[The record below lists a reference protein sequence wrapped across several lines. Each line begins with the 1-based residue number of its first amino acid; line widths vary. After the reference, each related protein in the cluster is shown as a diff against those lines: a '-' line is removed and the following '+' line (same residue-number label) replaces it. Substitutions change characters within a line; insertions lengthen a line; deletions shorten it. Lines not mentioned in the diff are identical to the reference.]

1 LFSFVKRQFSNR
13 LHKFLDK
20 LEHLCYFIT
29 ILDYFEF
36 LVIVKEA
43 GMNSLRNYVVLGALF
58 GSLLLA
64 SFGYKVTASVEF
76 PSPSTPPSPTNTADE
91 EIQPQ
96 KGTDTDA
103 KPNKKKKEE
112 KAISDS
118 KCKLSSNYPQS
129 IQQWCS
135 EITYN
140 AETKNLDPGLI
151 AAVMLQ
157 ESGGN
162 PEAYSKSG
170 AVGLMQ
176 VMPRDGLASS
186 FMCINGPCF
195 ASRPS
200 IQELEDPEFNI
211 EYGTRML
218 AGLVGKQGNVRDAL
232 RAYGPMDVGY
242 YYADKVLGIYQSYSK

>member
-1 LFSFVKRQFSNR
+1 M
-13 LHKFLDK
+13 
-20 LEHLCYFIT
+20 
-29 ILDYFEF
+29 
-36 LVIVKEA
+36 EA
-43 GMNSLRNYVVLGALF
+43 GMDSLRNYVLLGALL

-76 PSPSTPPSPTNTADE
+76 PSQATTPGEPNTSEE

-96 KGTDTDA
+96 KESDTNA
-103 KPNKKKKEE
+103 KSKKKKKDE

-118 KCKLSSNYPQS
+118 KCKLSSKYPQS

-135 EITYN
+135 QITYY
-140 AETKNLDPGLI
+140 AESKNLDPSLI

-176 VMPRDGLASS
+176 VMPRDGLAAS

-200 IQELEDPEFNI
+200 IQELQDPDFNI
-211 EYGTRML
+211 DYGTKML
-218 AGLVGKQGNVRDAL
+218 AGLVGRQGNVRDAL